1 MKKAFQTF
9 TVFIFIVGF
18 VFGQNNGN
26 SIKMISEYSSKDLEI
41 SDLLA
46 FDKIDYYKIT
56 FIGSTLIGKDYY
68 LIVKEIWNGEITK
81 TDTLIN
87 SAKNN
92 RLGKLQDDSL
102 NIRIIAK
109 KISNNKLKL
118 RYKFPHLTMESI
130 FDAIESDDYSLRVIG
145 VNMKIEPNKPF
156 YALAYILPY
165 EKDGYKQYC
174 AVENSDI
181 EIENWGSEFGIKHY
195 ILFEMIFH

>member
-1 MKKAFQTF
+1 MIKAFQTF
-9 TVFIFIVGF
+9 TVFISIVGF
-18 VFGQNNGN
+18 VFGQNNEN
-26 SIKMISEYSSKDLEI
+26 SIKMISEYSSKNSEIGDLF
-41 SDLLA
+41 A

-56 FIGSTLIGKDYY
+56 LIGSTLIGKDYY

-87 SAKNN
+87 SAKTK
-92 RLGKLQDDSL
+92 RIGKLQDDSL
-102 NIRIIAK
+102 NIRVIAK
-109 KISNNKLKL
+109 KISKNKLKL
-118 RYKFPHLTMESI
+118 IYLFPHLTMESI